1 MEDIFWRQKSLSLL
15 NGIKKRTIS
24 NCEMLSATSHQDAAF
39 ALETCKF
46 RKRGMKKNCRD
57 FLLKN
62 IGCFPEAKSCYFRR
76 KKQLIAA

>member
-1 MEDIFWRQKSLSLL
+1 MEDIFWRQKSLSL

-57 FLLKN
+57 FFLKTSAV
-62 IGCFPEAKSCYFRR
+62 FLKPR
-76 KKQLIAA
+76 AAIFGEKNS